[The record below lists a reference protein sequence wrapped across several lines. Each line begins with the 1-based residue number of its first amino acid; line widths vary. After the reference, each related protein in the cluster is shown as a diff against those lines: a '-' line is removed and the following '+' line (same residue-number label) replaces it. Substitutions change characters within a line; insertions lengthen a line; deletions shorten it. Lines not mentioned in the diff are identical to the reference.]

1 MKEFKLAAPSRLI
14 TTASFLSN
22 QYLAQK
28 YCRYRFP
35 VRQYSFRLTLGLA
48 LTLLMS
54 IQSMAQEDRGYKV
67 YQFPANMIPSIDGNV
82 NDWATFPDDYVVGTD
97 QLWDDSGKYPTTDPK
112 NLDVKV
118 RVAWVKGL
126 NRLYFLYEAYDDYWD
141 FTLPGLHNDIFEIVI
156 DGDLSGGPLIDEQH
170 PNQSLDRWET
180 YFAYHGVHA
189 QNYHIFTPAVGKDW
203 ALAWG
208 CQPWIK
214 NLPYANIAYSYDFK
228 PGEAGKLIAEFWI
241 TPFDY
246 AGSEGPVRAVE
257 SVLTDNKKIGL
268 TWAIIDY
275 DDVNDDKNK
284 GFWNLSKHH
293 KMYGNSSLGTIFTL
307 LPLEE
312 KYLKPFEAKW
322 SFIITDMTKRQV
334 TFKDE
339 SRGKI
344 TKWLWDFGDGT
355 KSTEQNPIHQYKS
368 PGKYIVTLDIEGPAG
383 KSRMANVWDVA
394 VK

>member
-1 MKEFKLAAPSRLI
+1 VRHLYAVFLLMFF
-14 TTASFLSN
+14 FLS
-22 QYLAQK
+22 AM
-28 YCRYRFP
+28 
-35 VRQYSFRLTLGLA
+35 G
-48 LTLLMS
+48 
-54 IQSMAQEDRGYKV
+54 QEDKGYKI
-67 YQFPANMIPSIDGNV
+67 YQFPANAIPRIDGNAD
-82 NDWATFPDDYVVGTD
+82 DWATFPPEYVVGTD
-97 QLWDDSGKYPTTDPK
+97 QLWDDSGKYPKPDPK

-141 FTLPGLHNDIFEIVI
+141 FTLPGLHNDIFEIVV

-170 PNQSLDRWET
+170 PNQTLPRWET
-180 YFAYHGVHA
+180 YFAFHGVHA

-203 ALAWG
+203 ALSWG
-208 CQPWIK
+208 SQPWIK
-214 NLPYANIAYSYDFK
+214 RLPYSNIAYSYDFK
-228 PGEAGKLIAEFWI
+228 PGQSGKLTAEFWI

-246 AGSEGPVRAVE
+246 AGAEGPVRAVE

-275 DDVNDDKNK
+275 DDVNDEKKK
-284 GFWNLSKHH
+284 GFWNLSKNH

-307 LPLEE
+307 SPLDQ
-312 KYLKPFEAKW
+312 KYVNPFEAKW
-322 SFIITDMTKRQV
+322 SFIVTDMSKRQV

-339 SRGKI
+339 STGKV
-344 TKWLWDFGDGT
+344 TGYSWDFGDGT
-355 KSTEQNPIHQYKS
+355 SSTEQNPVHIYKDA
-368 PGKYIVTLDIEGPAG
+368 GKYVVTLLIEGPNG